1 MRYELNRF
9 HSRKNPKRYSFEGRM
24 KALSFGR
31 KDDMFA
37 KFMLIK
43 DVVAHTPDRD
53 LLIADHLWITLP
65 STFVARSDL
74 RTGTHIEFTGI
85 VTKYRRTTGDT
96 DFTIDD
102 VEDLAIIRTNAPWN
116 LLTPEAVA

>member
-1 MRYELNRF
+1 
-9 HSRKNPKRYSFEGRM
+9 M